1 MSPLCSCEVCS
12 HNSQPFANGRVLQ
25 FTPTVT
31 QSARQPTRSKTS
43 LLPRD
48 SPLKERCTVV
58 DTVPMATL
66 GLVSGPPR
74 ARAEMILLIVGAREK
89 NATCRWPLT
98 VVCWELE

>member
-1 MSPLCSCEVCS
+1 MPQQFALESAK
-12 HNSQPFANGRVLQ
+12 PFADGRDPG

-43 LLPRD
+43 LLPRE

-98 VVCWELE
+98 VVYWELT

>member
-1 MSPLCSCEVCS
+1 M
-12 HNSQPFANGRVLQ
+12 
-25 FTPTVT
+25 
-31 QSARQPTRSKTS
+31 
-43 LLPRD
+43 
-48 SPLKERCTVV
+48 V

-66 GLVSGPPR
+66 GLVSGPLR